1 MIIHY
6 SSKTMIG
13 NMMVQTLKKILL
25 PLLLMLTAACWADT
39 ESRAVAAPAVA
50 SADTVAALEAETVLW
65 KVSKAGQ
72 PDSYLIGT
80 LHVGK
85 KDRMLPA
92 AFQAALR
99 QSAQLAVETEAADE
113 DYLLAHPDEAQRI
126 VAIML
131 HNRPLKDTVG
141 HARLAAVRERFAGS
155 PVEGMLPSLQADSL
169 LAPWV
174 VSFYLD
180 YVMLPPN
187 YALEQ
192 GVDRLLMQAAKQQ
205 GKPIVGLEDGTAA
218 LSILRE
224 QLPDEVAVRGIDDFF
239 AHEAQLR
246 RETQA
251 MLNDYEQ
258 GRISQMWHQTHG
270 AAAVRYVNPQDRA
283 QMQRLADEL
292 LLAQRNRNWMP
303 KLLALLPERSH
314 TVAVGAAHLFGE
326 YGLIALLRQNGY
338 TVTPLPM

>member
-1 MIIHY
+1 MNQIF
-6 SSKTMIG
+6 
-13 NMMVQTLKKILL
+13 KKILL

-39 ESRAVAAPAVA
+39 ENRVAASAPAVA
-50 SADTVAALEAETVLW
+50 AAETVAALEAETVLW
-65 KVSKAGQ
+65 KISKAGQ

-85 KDRMLPA
+85 KGQMLPP
-92 AFQAALR
+92 AFQAALQ
-99 QSAQLAVETEAADE
+99 QSAQLAVETAAADE

-126 VAIML
+126 VATML
-131 HNRPLKDTVG
+131 HNRPLKATIG
-141 HARLAAVRERFAGS
+141 RARLAAVRERFAGS
-155 PVEGMLPSLQADSL
+155 PVDGMLPSLQEDSL

-174 VSFYLD
+174 VSFYLN
-180 YVMLPPN
+180 YAVLPRD

-192 GVDRLLMQAAKQQ
+192 GMDRLLMQAAKQQ
-205 GKPIVGLEDGTAA
+205 DKPIVGLEDGAAA

-224 QLPDEVAVRGIDDFF
+224 HLSDAAAVRAMDDFF
-239 AHEAQLR
+239 AHEVQLR
-246 RETQA
+246 RENQA

-258 GRISQMWHQTHG
+258 GRISQLWHQAHG
-270 AAAVRYVNPQDRA
+270 AAAVRHVNPQDRA

-292 LLAQRNRNWMP
+292 LLAQRNRDWMP
-303 KLLALLPERSH
+303 KLLALLPENSH

-326 YGLIALLRQNGY
+326 NGLIALLRQNGY